1 MKSKYHILFIYLFL
15 TNLLATTI
23 NIPDDYDTIQE
34 GIDAAQDG
42 DIVMIAQD
50 IYYENLTINKEITLT
65 STADFD
71 ALEGSEGWYNDEI
84 IQATII
90 NGSVN
95 NDPNKR
101 SCLIIRDGDIQPT
114 IKGLTFKG
122 GVGTKMLI
130 LDCSEG
136 DNLYRSELT
145 GGGVL
150 IYDAYPTINYN
161 RFVGNGITPD
171 IERGRRGSKNG
182 GAIAHYEDAEVE
194 FDEDRDSAPVANN
207 SNVERTVPGVID
219 IQNNYFE
226 DNTSGNG
233 QGFYSYGYDGSI
245 DVSNSVFENVDC
257 GTNTVNEYVLNSAE
271 GIADY
276 VQDGVTGGC
285 IEENAFYVA
294 MDGNNSNSG
303 TESSPFA
310 TIAHALSFVKDV
322 GDPTTIYVAAGT
334 YSPDLTGEIFPIN
347 IPNNV
352 HLIGEDPETTI
363 LDADADAQNEAAVVI
378 IQEVETVTLKN
389 FTLVNGYTEGH
400 GCRGGGGLL
409 VSSNNLF
416 DISLPPQ
423 TSTPIIEN
431 LIIENNWSHN
441 GGGIS
446 FFLVDGPVVN
456 DIVVRDNQSTFHGGG
471 VFIYVSNVEFTGLV
485 VSENRNWG
493 NPSYWNVGNGGG
505 IMSVASGVQITD
517 LTLTNNIGVTMGGGL
532 FHMGSSFNNTAGF
545 PGFTINGGVISG
557 NEGYYG
563 GGMSFFGGADPVL
576 NNVEISDNYGGDAGG
591 GVHMDSSSPT
601 LNNCIIINNGSPQGG
616 GVFAYNDQSYPIIEN
631 SIIKDNFCSSEGA
644 GVYYK
649 NASGGLLRNSLIINN
664 DSDGFTGGVS
674 VQGANV
680 HIINST
686 IAGNTAGTDGGVANW
701 GNGNTTITNSIVWG
715 NTDNEGTSSLNV
727 WDGDISMYYSNTD
740 DGGWDGNQNLSAE
753 PLFIDAS
760 IEEYG
765 LQIDSPCID
774 AGTTELTTYHSIPA
788 SNYTG
793 FGDITEYE
801 GSAPDMGAYEMVL
814 AVNPPTNVG
823 YMLQTS
829 SIILMWSAGP
839 ASYQYKVEKS
849 LVEDFSTD
857 VEEFLVE
864 ENSFTDSDIQIG
876 VEYFYR
882 VTSILGNEQ
891 SDPSEVISLMIVP
904 APTGLAV
911 TIQADESVYLTW
923 DNDDNATSYQIQ
935 RSRDPMF
942 FGPSDF
948 FTSTE
953 NNYTDTDLPPGI
965 RHYYRV
971 SSYYGD
977 YLSSSSQN
985 VSALVVPAPV
995 GVMATVDES
1004 SVSLSWGAVD
1014 IAEVSYVIDRATDSL
1029 FTADVEEFTSTEN
1042 NFVDNSVEADIEY
1055 YYRVSAVCCG
1065 GNSIS
1070 FFSDIVSAML
1080 TVMDVDPTASIP
1092 DDYSLQQNYP
1102 NPFNPTTQIRYG
1114 LKENAYVSI
1123 NIYNLMGKHIRS
1135 YINTVQDA
1143 GYKTILWNATDASGQ
1158 PVPAGMYIY
1167 SITAGDFRQTRKMIL
1182 LK

>member
-1 MKSKYHILFIYLFL
+1 MRHYVAFTIALSFL
-15 TNLLATTI
+15 SATTI
-23 NIPDDYDTIQE
+23 NVPADYETIQTGINQSLEGDTIMVQP
-34 GIDAAQDG
+34 GT
-42 DIVMIAQD
+42 
-50 IYYENLTINKEITLT
+50 YHENLMINKEITLT
-65 STADFD
+65 STADFE
-71 ALEGSEGWYNDEI
+71 AIAESENWHENE
-84 IQATII
+84 TINQTI
-90 NGSVN
+90 VNGSILAN
-95 NDPNKR
+95 PNKR
-101 SCLIIRDGDIQPT
+101 SCVVVRDGNIQPT
-114 IKGLTFKG
+114 IKGFTFEG
-122 GVGTKMLI
+122 GVGTNMLI

-161 RFVGNGITPD
+161 RFINNGLTPD
-171 IERGRRGSKNG
+171 SERGRKGSKNG

-194 FDEDRDSAPVANN
+194 FDEDRESAPNSSSNAN
-207 SNVERTVPGVID
+207 RTVPGTMD

-226 DNTSGNG
+226 GNTSGNG
-233 QGFYSYGYDGSI
+233 QGFYSYGYEGSI
-245 DVSNSVFENVDC
+245 NVSNSVFENIDC

-271 GIADY
+271 GVADY

-310 TIAHALSFVKDV
+310 TIAHALSLVKDV
-322 GDPTTIYVAAGT
+322 GNPTTIYVAAGT

-352 HLIGEDPETTI
+352 HLIGEDSETTI

-389 FTLVNGYTEGH
+389 FTLTNGYTEGH

-416 DISLPPQ
+416 DITLPPQ
-423 TSTPIIEN
+423 ASTPVIEN
-431 LIIENNWSHN
+431 IILEDNWSHN

-446 FFLVDGPVVN
+446 FFLVDGPVLSN
-456 DIVVRDNQSTFHGGG
+456 IEVRNNQSTFHGGG

-493 NPSYWNVGNGGG
+493 NPTYWNVGNGGG

-631 SIIKDNFCSSEGA
+631 SIIKDNVCSSEGA

-649 NASGGLLRNSLIINN
+649 NASGGVLRNSLIINN
-664 DSDGFTGGVS
+664 DSDAYTGGVS

-701 GNGNTTITNSIVWG
+701 GNGNTTITNSIAWG
-715 NTDNEGTSSLNV
+715 NTDNGGTSSLNV

-740 DGGWDGNQNLSAE
+740 DGGWDGDQNLSAE

-849 LVEDFSTD
+849 LVEDFSAD

-864 ENSFTDSDIQIG
+864 ESSFTDSDIQLA

-882 VTSILGNEQ
+882 VTSVYGDVY
-891 SDPSEVISLMIVP
+891 SDPSDVVSLMIVP
-904 APTGLAV
+904 IPTGLDYA
-911 TIQADESVYLTW
+911 IQNDESVTLTW
-923 DNDDNATSYQIQ
+923 DSDESATNYQIQ

-942 FGPSDF
+942 FGPSDLF
-948 FTSTE
+948 YSSE
-953 NNYTDTDLPPGI
+953 NNFTDNTLSAGI
-965 RHYYRV
+965 MHYYRV
-971 SSYYGD
+971 RSYYGD
-977 YLSSSSQN
+977 YLSEASDN
-985 VSALVVPAPV
+985 VSVIIVPAPV
-995 GVMATVDES
+995 GVVYNTIDEY
-1004 SVSLSWGAVD
+1004 SVSLSWDEVAV
-1014 IAEVSYVIDRATDSL
+1014 AEVSYVIERATDSL
-1029 FTADVEEFTSTEN
+1029 FTTDVEEFTSTEN
-1042 NFVDNSVEADIEY
+1042 SFVDNSVEAEIEY
-1055 YYRVSAVCCG
+1055 YYRVSAVCCDG
-1065 GNSIS
+1065 DYASAY
-1070 FFSDIVSAML
+1070 SDVVSVML
-1080 TVMDVDPTASIP
+1080 TVMDVDLTASIP
-1092 DDYSLQQNYP
+1092 DAYSLQQNYP

-1114 LKENAYVSI
+1114 LKENTYVSI
-1123 NIYNLMGKHIRS
+1123 NIYDLMGKRIRS
-1135 YINTVQDA
+1135 LVNTNQDA
-1143 GYKTILWNATDASGQ
+1143 GYRSIYWNATNDHGQ
-1158 PVPAGMYIY
+1158 PVSAGMYIY
-1167 SITAGDFRQTRKMIL
+1167 TIQAGDFRKTMKMVL